1 MRSVVR
7 IKSILCILVSAA
19 ALSACATPEVASGIY
34 DPFEKRNRRIHEN
47 NLKIDSSVFGGGP
60 DSEGTKIPRGVLVS
74 TGNFASNWSLPGTV
88 ANNILQLNFENAAHN
103 AVRFLVNTTIG
114 IGGLFDP
121 AMAGGA
127 EPRDSGFGETLYV
140 WGVGEGA
147 YVELPLLGPSTSR
160 DTVGGVVDLF
170 ANPLYLMIPA
180 MKWYVPPAVDFVG
193 IAADRLRY
201 GDAVNA
207 ILYNSED
214 SYAQARLLYL
224 ENRRFQLGG
233 AAAAED
239 ELYDIYEEDYE

>member
-1 MRSVVR
+1 M
-7 IKSILCILVSAA
+7 LT
-19 ALSACATPEVASGIY
+19 ACATPEVASGIY
-34 DPFEKRNRRIHEN
+34 DPFEERNRRTHEN
-47 NLKIDSSVFGGGP
+47 NLRIDQAVFGGGA
-60 DSEGTKIPRGVLVS
+60 DSDGTKIPRELLVGTS
-74 TGNFASNWSLPGTV
+74 NFAANWSLPGTV
-88 ANNILQLNFENAAHN
+88 VNNFLQLNFEDAAHN
-103 AVRFLVNTTIG
+103 TVRFLVNTTIG

-121 AMAGGA
+121 AAAGGA

-160 DTVGGVVDLF
+160 DTVGGVVDLI

-180 MKWYVPPAVDFVG
+180 MKWYVPPAVDVMG
-193 IAADRLRY
+193 VAANRLRY
-201 GDAVNA
+201 GDTVNA
-207 ILYNSED
+207 ILYDSED

-233 AAAAED
+233 AAAAEE